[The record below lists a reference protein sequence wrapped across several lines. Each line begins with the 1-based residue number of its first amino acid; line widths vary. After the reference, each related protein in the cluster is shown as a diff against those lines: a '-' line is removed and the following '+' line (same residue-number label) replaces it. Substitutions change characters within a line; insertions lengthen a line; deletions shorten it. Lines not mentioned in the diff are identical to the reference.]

1 VGFDRMTKDIRK
13 LCIFFSLFQTL
24 WLPYTVATL
33 VVASRNFI
41 ITVLNASISSKAV
54 EMAENGTFYW
64 NVLAQMGMWI
74 VLFAFYDSMGIFTQT
89 TIIHRIGVTL
99 RKKMFSHALHAKV
112 EQLDLFGSRQ
122 ELLSRMNCDID
133 GAMGLLSYGVLS
145 PIMCCISGIG
155 ASVIVFRVDRKL
167 CIAIYCLGAVVFWSQ
182 CKLAKAIRDHA
193 NLVQKRK
200 TNLFSFCMQIFNH
213 SSLIRVSNLCNPL
226 RDKLQPQTGQYCR
239 ESMDKGKLEGA
250 YGFIQGVLRFACF
263 VGIFCYCYFA
273 SKMRLADI
281 VYLIQIAPLIG
292 TMILSIADL
301 YACFQKSMVNVDRVL
316 ELFEIPLE
324 NEEGMHF
331 EIRQAN
337 LLAAENVVCK
347 YEDCSVKILDFSVDQ
362 DCGNRIAFTGP
373 SGCGKTTLL
382 RMLLKLY
389 DYSEGSLL
397 LFGQEIKE
405 CDNSSL
411 RSKIAY
417 VPQENMIF
425 PGSVRQNILFGNR
438 NDNISDAQIY
448 DIFSRIGAND
458 FLDFVGLDTS
468 LTENGTN
475 LSGGQRQIIA
485 IARAILYDKPIM
497 ILDEAFAS
505 IDIKYT
511 SSVMNYLAQS
521 GKYIMIVSHS
531 DNILKK
537 CSKVIVM
544 KSTVHKQECLESKE
558 WCDTSGSPF

>member
-1 VGFDRMTKDIRK
+1 MGLDCMIKDIKK

-24 WLPYTVATL
+24 WLPYIVATL

-54 EMAENGTFYW
+54 EMVENGTFYW
-64 NVLAQMGMWI
+64 NVLVHMGIWI
-74 VLFAFYDSMGIFTQT
+74 AVFAIYDSAGIFLQT

-112 EQLDLFGSRQ
+112 ENLDLFGNRQ
-122 ELLSRMNCDID
+122 ELMSRMNYDID
-133 GAMGLLSYGVLS
+133 GAIGLLSYGVLS

-155 ASVIVFRVDRKL
+155 ASVIVFRADWKL
-167 CIAIYCLGAVVFWSQ
+167 CIAIYCLGAVIFWSQ
-182 CKLAKAIRDHA
+182 CKLAKAIRNRA

-200 TNLFSFCMQIFNH
+200 TNLFSFCMQIFNN
-213 SSLIRVSNLCNPL
+213 SSLIHVSNLCNSL
-226 RDKLQPQTGQYCR
+226 TEKLKLQTNQYYK
-239 ESMDKGKLEGA
+239 ENMEKGKLDGV
-250 YGFIQGVLRFACF
+250 YGFIQGVLRLFCF

-281 VYLIQIAPLIG
+281 VYMIQIAPLIC
-292 TMILSIADL
+292 TMILSIADM
-301 YACFQKSMVNVDRVL
+301 YAYFQKSMVNVDRVL
-316 ELFEIPLE
+316 EIFEIPLE
-324 NEEGMHF
+324 NEDGINF
-331 EIRQAN
+331 EIRQEN
-337 LLAAENVVCK
+337 LLAAKNVICK
-347 YEDCSVKILDFSVDQ
+347 YEDSSVKIQDFLLNEG
-362 DCGNRIAFTGP
+362 CGNMVAFTGP

-382 RMLLKLY
+382 RRLLKLY
-389 DYSEGSLL
+389 EYSAGNLL
-397 LFGQEIKE
+397 LFGQEVKE
-405 CDNSSL
+405 CNNFSL
-411 RSKIAY
+411 RSQISY

-438 NDNISDAQIY
+438 NDHISDAQIY
-448 DIFSRIGAND
+448 DIFSKIGAND
-458 FLDFVGLDTS
+458 FLDLVGLDTS

-511 SSVMNYLAQS
+511 SSVLNYLAQS
-521 GKYIMIVSHS
+521 EKYIIIVSHS
-531 DNILKK
+531 DNVLKK
-537 CSKVIVM
+537 CSKFIVM
-544 KSTVHKQECLESKE
+544 NSTVHKQESFESK
-558 WCDTSGSPF
+558 G

>member
-1 VGFDRMTKDIRK
+1 MGLDYMIKDIKK

-24 WLPYTVATL
+24 WLPYIVATL

-54 EMAENGTFYW
+54 EMVENGTFYW
-64 NVLAQMGMWI
+64 NVLVQMGIWI
-74 VLFAFYDSMGIFTQT
+74 AVFAIYDSAGIFSQT

-112 EQLDLFGSRQ
+112 ENLDLFGNRQ
-122 ELLSRMNCDID
+122 ELMSRMNYDID
-133 GAMGLLSYGVLS
+133 GAIGLLSYGVLS

-155 ASVIVFRVDRKL
+155 ASVIVFRVDWKL
-167 CIAIYCLGAVVFWSQ
+167 CIAIYCLGAVIFLSQ
-182 CKLAKAIRDHA
+182 CKLAKAIT

-200 TNLFSFCMQIFNH
+200 TNLFSFCMQIFNN
-213 SSLIRVSNLCNPL
+213 SSLIRVSNLCNFL
-226 RDKLQPQTGQYCR
+226 SDKLKLQTNQYYK
-239 ESMDKGKLEGA
+239 ESMNKGKLDGV
-250 YGFIQGVLRFACF
+250 YGFIQGVLRLFCF

-281 VYLIQIAPLIG
+281 VYMIQIAPLIC
-292 TMILSIADL
+292 TMILSIADM
-301 YACFQKSMVNVDRVL
+301 YAYFQKSMVNVDRVL
-316 ELFEIPLE
+316 EIFEIPLE
-324 NEEGMHF
+324 NEDGINF
-331 EIRQAN
+331 EIRQEN
-337 LLAAENVVCK
+337 LLAAKNVICK
-347 YEDCSVKILDFSVDQ
+347 YEDCSVKIQDFSLNEG
-362 DCGNRIAFTGP
+362 CGNMVAFTGP

-382 RMLLKLY
+382 RRLLKLY
-389 DYSEGSLL
+389 EYSAGNLL
-397 LFGQEIKE
+397 LFGQEVKE
-405 CDNSSL
+405 CNNSSL
-411 RSKIAY
+411 RSQISY

-438 NDNISDAQIY
+438 NDHISDAQIY
-448 DIFSRIGAND
+448 DIFSKIGAND
-458 FLDFVGLDTS
+458 FLDLVGLDTS

-511 SSVMNYLAQS
+511 SSVLNYLAQS
-521 GKYIMIVSHS
+521 EKYIIIVSHS
-531 DNILKK
+531 DNVLKK
-537 CSKVIVM
+537 CSKCIVM
-544 KSTVHKQECLESKE
+544 NSTVHKQESFESK
-558 WCDTSGSPF
+558 G